1 MEEKQNTLAKNMAT
15 KNEIANA
22 IGNNTISD
30 SILANFNKLASQG
43 QLVFPKGYNVGNQLK
58 LMYTNLV
65 QKNLIEGCTPISIG
79 QALTEATIQGL
90 EIDKN
95 QVYFIKYGNK
105 LQMFRAY
112 FGDVAVAKQTHLVN
126 DIRARVI
133 YKGDEYE
140 LDVNEDGEEI
150 ISGHKTRLEN
160 KDNEIIGAY
169 AWAELP
175 NGKRIYCI
183 MTIKEIKTSWR
194 KSKTFNQQTSVH
206 NEYPQEMAKRTVI
219 RRLVKTIF
227 NTSSSLSV
235 EQEMVIDSYNRTT
248 EEEYNNDYSVPNKKT
263 TVNNTI
269 EEVDN
274 KQTEE
279 EQKDIFEGSEWE
291 TEETDETEEEIT
303 KDTLF

>member
-1 MEEKQNTLAKNMAT
+1 MEEKKETTSKEVALKND
-15 KNEIANA
+15 IASA
-22 IGNNTISD
+22 ISNKTISD
-30 SILANFNKLASQG
+30 SILANFDKLVSQG

-65 QKNLIEGCTPISIG
+65 QKEQLNGVTTISIG

-95 QVYFIKYGNK
+95 QLYFIKFGNK
-105 LQMFRAY
+105 LQMFRSY
-112 FGDVAVAKQTHLVN
+112 FGDVAVAKRTGLVT

-133 YKGDEYE
+133 YQGDEYE
-140 LDVNEDGEEI
+140 LDVNEDGEEY

-175 NGKRIYCI
+175 NGKRTYCI

-194 KSKTFNQQTSVH
+194 KSRAGQGVH
-206 NEYPQEMAKRTVI
+206 NDYPQEMAKRTVI
-219 RRLVKTIF
+219 RRLVKNIF
-227 NTSSSLSV
+227 NTSLSLST
-235 EQEMVIDSYNRTT
+235 EQEILINSYNRTT

-269 EEVDN
+269 DDVDN
-274 KQTEE
+274 FSEDDTNI
-279 EQKDIFEGSEWE
+279 IFEDDEKTVVE
-291 TEETDETEEEIT
+291 TESEEL
-303 KDTLF
+303 KQDSLW

>member
-1 MEEKQNTLAKNMAT
+1 MEEKKENVSKEIALKND
-15 KNEIANA
+15 IANA
-22 IGNNTISD
+22 IANKTISD
-30 SILANFNKLASQG
+30 SILANFDKLVSQG

-65 QKNLIEGCTPISIG
+65 QKDQLNGVTNISIG

-95 QVYFIKYGNK
+95 QLYFIKYGNK
-105 LQMFRAY
+105 LQMFRSY
-112 FGDVAVAKQTHLVN
+112 FGDVAVAKRTGLVT

-133 YKGDEYE
+133 YQGDEYE
-140 LDVNEDGEEI
+140 LDVNEFGEEI
-150 ISGHKTRLEN
+150 ISGHRTRLEN

-169 AWAELP
+169 ACAELP
-175 NGKRIYCI
+175 NGKRTYCI

-194 KSKTFNQQTSVH
+194 KSKAGQGVH
-206 NEYPQEMAKRTVI
+206 NDYPQEMAKRTVI
-219 RRLVKTIF
+219 RRLVKNIF
-227 NTSSSLSV
+227 NTSSSLST
-235 EQEMVIDSYNRTT
+235 EQEVLINSYNRTT

-274 KQTEE
+274 KQDAQEYETLFDDSEKVTDENEE
-279 EQKDIFEGSEWE
+279 EVTQ
-291 TEETDETEEEIT
+291 
-303 KDTLF
+303 DTLF

>member
-1 MEEKQNTLAKNMAT
+1 MEEKQNALAKDMAT
-15 KNEIANA
+15 KNEIASA
-22 IGNNTISD
+22 ITNKTISD

-105 LQMFRAY
+105 LQMFRSY
-112 FGDVAVAKQTHLVN
+112 FGDVAVAKQTHLVT

-133 YKGDEYE
+133 YQGDDYE
-140 LDVNEDGEEI
+140 LDVNEDGEEF

-175 NGKRIYCI
+175 NGRRTYCI

-194 KSKTFNQQTSVH
+194 KSKAGQSVH

-274 KQTEE
+274 KQTEQE
-279 EQKDIFEGSEWE
+279 YETLFDDSEKI
-291 TEETDETEEEIT
+291 TDETEEEIT
-303 KDTLF
+303 QDTLF